1 MPSGFSPVGVHR
13 AVIRCLS
20 GCRSRVRRLFSY
32 LFPPAGVLVR
42 GLLAAAT
49 FGVRKSV
56 WVRATV
62 PYPAH
67 PVGVII
73 HSPGRIF
80 PTGVVAYLA
89 NHVVKETPGLPFTSA
104 RLIL

>member
-1 MPSGFSPVGVHR
+1 MLVKDVQ
-13 AVIRCLS
+13 
-20 GCRSRVRRLFSY
+20 LFSY

-62 PYPAH
+62 LYPAH
-67 PVGVII
+67 PVGVVI
-73 HSPGRIF
+73 HSPGRVF
-80 PTGVVAYLA
+80 PTGVVAFQV
-89 NHVVKETPGLPFTSA
+89 NRVVKHLPGLPFGKA
-104 RLIL
+104 RCIYNRCYVSGI